1 MEIPEKLYVCVFK
14 NYFLKFYCNIKLPF
28 TLSENKFGKF
38 LEASSVSESEVKYIS
53 MLMFP
58 LFFLPLVLWSGD
70 VDVILVWFSHHQLGN
85 GSKGYEELWL
95 STGFG
100 ASLPIPINYHLFC
113 RYSLC
118 WILLMHSNNLTW
130 VLTNFTMSSQKLKWF
145 AVESHIGNWESSVG
159 ANNLTV
165 KVERQLKHACMCIAP
180 C

>member
-38 LEASSVSESEVKYIS
+38 LEASSVSESEVEYIS

-70 VDVILVWFSHHQLGN
+70 VDVILRS
-85 GSKGYEELWL
+85 
-95 STGFG
+95 GFHVISWD
-100 ASLPIPINYHLFC
+100 SLPVPINYHLFC

-118 WILLMHSNNLTW
+118 WILLMHYNNLTW

-145 AVESHIGNWESSVG
+145 AVESHIGNWESSVS
-159 ANNLTV
+159 ANNLTL

-180 C
+180 R